1 MERVKGIEPSCTAW
15 KAVALPLSYTRTKSF
30 GALRFE
36 LRINPPKG
44 LVMAVSLCP
53 VFSSYIIF
61 PFYSQNIFLPIA
73 HIFGIKYVLLVLVA
87 Q

>member
-15 KAVALPLSYTRTKSF
+15 KAVALPLSYTRKNPF

-53 VFSSYIIF
+53 ALFSFYTIFLFSSQKN
-61 PFYSQNIFLPIA
+61 SSFL
-73 HIFGIKYVLLVLVA
+73 
-87 Q
+87 

>member
-15 KAVALPLSYTRTKSF
+15 KAVALPLSYTRTDKPF

-44 LVMAVSLCP
+44 LVIAVSLCP

-61 PFYSQNIFLPIA
+61 LFYSQRYPCYLMLFLI
-73 HIFGIKYVLLVLVA
+73 
-87 Q
+87 